1 MTQETQPEKINP
13 ETLNRNLLSQVP
25 KKRFQISPAVV
36 KSFALDLV
44 SLVSVFVMG
53 LFFRKFLA
61 GEGNLYL
68 TVIAAAVFIAISS
81 LNTLLKKDFIH
92 RSVVVVLEA
101 LVFSVMFW
109 GLPFWVLLSTFLVV
123 LIMSL
128 WGAVSGRAEMENS
141 LEVKFFRVTQ
151 KPLSRTITALS
162 IVAILLYVPK
172 WQDKADFI
180 SEKAFDSMF
189 STSKNVAGRLYPEF
203 NFNSDMNALAES
215 LAQTKLNENSQ
226 YQLLPPAV
234 KAEVAKKTSSE
245 VVKSLGENLGLQLT
259 GTEDIATVL
268 YKYILRLLESWRTK
282 LGGAFL
288 VLWGITVFLFIR
300 GIGTFVGYFVAFF
313 AYVIYH
319 ILLSA
324 DFIKIESELQA
335 KEVVDFK

>member
-1 MTQETQPEKINP
+1 M
-13 ETLNRNLLSQVP
+13 
-25 KKRFQISPAVV
+25 
-36 KSFALDLV
+36 
-44 SLVSVFVMG
+44 MG
-53 LFFRKFLA
+53 MFFRKFLA
-61 GEGNLYL
+61 GDGNLYL

-81 LNTLLKKDFIH
+81 LNTLLKKDFFH
-92 RSVVVVLEA
+92 RGVVIVLES
-101 LVFSVMFW
+101 LVFTLIFW
-109 GLPFWVLLSTFLVV
+109 GLPVWVLLSTFLVV
-123 LIMSL
+123 LVMSL
-128 WGAVSGRAEMENS
+128 WGAVSGRAEMDNS
-141 LEVKFFRVTQ
+141 LEVKFFRITH
-151 KPLSRTITALS
+151 KPLGRTITALS
-162 IVAILLYVPK
+162 VVAILLYVPN
-172 WQDKADFI
+172 WQDKANFI

-189 STSKNVAGRLYPEF
+189 ATSKNVVGRLYPEF

-245 VVKSLGENLGLQLT
+245 VVKSLGQNLGLELT

-268 YKYILRLLESWRTK
+268 YKYILKLLESWRTK

-288 VLWGITVFLFIR
+288 VIWGITVFLFIR

-319 ILLSA
+319 VLLSSG
-324 DFIKIESELQA
+324 FIKIESELQA